1 MSLLWQLDSE
11 DQAGLM
17 WGDTGRVYIF
27 ACPAMC
33 HDQALSLVMQC
44 C

>member
-1 MSLLWQLDSE
+1 MRLVWQLDSE
-11 DQAGLM
+11 PEAGIM

-27 ACPAMC
+27 ACPVPC
-33 HDQALSLVMQC
+33 SQHALALVMQC